1 MRWTS
6 LPRLK
11 EKEVLCPVLQNM
23 VCKKPL
29 SITHVAQ
36 TVLSYRV
43 LQGTLCYYVEFEP
56 LILVNILTRE
66 VSFVYYRH
74 FYPKDQ
80 KLNTLFLK

>member
-6 LPRLK
+6 LLRLK
-11 EKEVLCPVLQNM
+11 EKEDLCPVLQNM

-29 SITHVAQ
+29 SITHGAQ

-66 VSFVYYRH
+66 VSFRH

-80 KLNTLFLK
+80 KLNALFLK